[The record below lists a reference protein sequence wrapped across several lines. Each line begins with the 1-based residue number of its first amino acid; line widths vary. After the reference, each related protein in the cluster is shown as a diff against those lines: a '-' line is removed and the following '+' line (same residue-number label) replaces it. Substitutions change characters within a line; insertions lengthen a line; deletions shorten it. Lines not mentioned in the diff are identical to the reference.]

1 MSEPQAVT
9 VNVNSGV
16 GRRQRG
22 PGLFSNLG
30 RAPWY
35 VQLGLLIV
43 IGYVVIIVGFEVLAA
58 VYDFTVPTFFDFFV
72 DPRGAGAGLGAAIS
86 AFLGG
91 LWDSTGRRA
100 GDRAKNSALNR
111 FTQNLPSVRISNWL
125 LQGKS
130 GGSGGSGRGGGG
142 GF

>member
-1 MSEPQAVT
+1 
-9 VNVNSGV
+9 
-16 GRRQRG
+16 
-22 PGLFSNLG
+22 
-30 RAPWY
+30 
-35 VQLGLLIV
+35 LGLLIV
-43 IGYVVIIVGFEVLAA
+43 IGYVVIVVGFELLANI
-58 VYDFTVPTFFDFFV
+58 YDFTVPTFWDFFV

-100 GDRAKNSALNR
+100 GDRAKNSALYR
-111 FTQNLPSVRISNWL
+111 FVQNLPSVKVGNYL